1 MEGTFGQIVT
11 VVEKRAAAK
20 TSIYSW
26 VLEQGLLPSLP
37 PCSHLPSEMRINNSA
52 AWSWDWFGWLINL
65 DEQVK
70 SRHI

>member
-26 VLEQGLLPSLP
+26 VLERGLLPSLP
-37 PCSHLPSEMRINNSA
+37 LPLFPSA
-52 AWSWDWFGWLINL
+52 KWDE
-65 DEQVK
+65 DK
-70 SRHI
+70 